1 VQPDV
6 CSTGLTC
13 EQGVGGTWWAGL
25 LLVASDLMEEAGGGI
40 REVVALRWVSLP
52 AGEADLVP
60 PADASRERRHDTEE
74 VMLEEVR

>member
-1 VQPDV
+1 
-6 CSTGLTC
+6 
-13 EQGVGGTWWAGL
+13 
-25 LLVASDLMEEAGGGI
+25 MEEAGGGI

-74 VMLEEVR
+74 VMLAEVR